1 VRSENLRPGVVGTDV
16 LAAFYVY
23 AEGREALARWDLGAA
38 ERGFRAAL
46 ASDPEYAQASLWLAY
61 AQMWGDEPAT
71 DWRANTTRALASPR
85 KLGAPDLALARALW
99 HLANGEF
106 QQACAG
112 YRAIVA
118 RDSTDFI
125 AWFGLGECQRRDRIV
140 VADPRSPSGWRFRSS
155 YRAAAAAYRR
165 ALELVPS
172 VHRAFAGI
180 GTQRLMGLFFVETN
194 EYRSGEAGATGAAAP
209 TLRFAAF
216 PSLDHDTLAFLPYPI
231 AMVFAG
237 RPEAN
242 PGSTSLAV
250 ERNRQVLREII
261 QRWIDAFPT
270 SADALEALSLVL
282 ETSGELTLD
291 GTPRGSALAAARRAR
306 ALSDDAAQKSRL
318 AFVEIRLL
326 AKLEQFARARA
337 LADSILAA
345 APAAPDPTEAH
356 RLAGLAALTGRV
368 YRTAELL
375 ALSAP
380 VDTPVTWDGEPLPDA
395 PVPVKEAAL
404 GMLAYAALGGPVD
417 SLRALKARVD
427 RRAASWAGRTTRER
441 LRLAVLHVPVSLAFP
456 QLGLTDAHRAEAGG
470 NYLLELQ
477 WAVTHGDTA
486 RVRSQLARL
495 ADLRSLQRPGD
506 VSMDG
511 TYHEAVLLL
520 QMGDTAAATQLL
532 DLSLQ
537 ALATLGASLLD
548 QVPQAAA
555 LVRAMALRADLA
567 ERAGDR
573 TTAAHW
579 ARGVLDVWANADV
592 PLGPTLASMRAI
604 TTRNH

>member
-1 VRSENLRPGVVGTDV
+1 
-16 LAAFYVY
+16 
-23 AEGREALARWDLGAA
+23 
-38 ERGFRAAL
+38 
-46 ASDPEYAQASLWLAY
+46 LWLAH
-61 AQMWGDEPAT
+61 AELWADAPAA
-71 DWRANTTRALASPR
+71 DWRVSTARALASPQ
-85 KLGAPDLALARALW
+85 KLGAPDVALARALW

-112 YRAIVA
+112 YRAIIA

-125 AWFGLGECQRRDRIV
+125 AWFGLGECQGRDRIV
-140 VADPRSPSGWRFRSS
+140 VADSRSPSGWRFRSS

-172 VHRAFAGI
+172 AHRAFTGI
-180 GTQRLMGLFFVETN
+180 ATQRLMNLFFVETN
-194 EYRSGEAGATGAAAP
+194 VYRSGEAGATGAAAP
-209 TLRFAAF
+209 ALRFGAF

-231 AMVFAG
+231 ALLFGAW
-237 RPEAN
+237 PAAN
-242 PGSTSLAV
+242 PSSTPRAV
-250 ERNRQVLREII
+250 ERNRQGLREII
-261 QRWIDAFPT
+261 QRWIDAFPA
-270 SADALEALSLVL
+270 SADAFEALALVL
-282 ETSGELTLD
+282 ETSGELTRD
-291 GTPRGSALAAARRAR
+291 GPPRGSALAAARRAR
-306 ALSDDAAQKSRL
+306 ELTHDAQQESRL

-326 AKLEQFARARA
+326 AKLEQFTRARA

-345 APAAPDPTEAH
+345 APAAPDPAAAH

-368 YRTAELL
+368 YRTADLL

-380 VDTPVTWDGEPLPDA
+380 VDTPVTWDGQPLFDA
-395 PVPVKEAAL
+395 PVPVKESAL
-404 GMLAYAALGGPVD
+404 ALLGYAALGGPVD

-427 RRAASWAGRTTRER
+427 RRVASWAGRTTRER
-441 LRLAVLHVPVSLAFP
+441 LRLAVLHVPLGFAFP
-456 QLGLTDAHRAEAGG
+456 ELGLTDVHRADAGG
-470 NYLLELQ
+470 DYLLELQ

-486 RVRSQLARL
+486 RVHAELARL
-495 ADLRSLQRPGD
+495 ADLRSAGRPGD
-506 VSMDG
+506 VSVDG

-520 QMGDTAAATQLL
+520 QIGDTAAATQLL

-537 ALATLGASLLD
+537 ALPTLGTYLLD

-567 ERAGDR
+567 ARAGDR

-579 ARGVLDVWANADV
+579 ARSVLEVWANADA

-604 TTRNH
+604 TARER